1 VTFETT
7 VTASVNNT
15 GSVVPDE
22 VIERLGAGS
31 VRRCSSASSARSAA
45 ATDEV
50 MGGRCPIGISAA
62 ICKDTG
68 LSGPSRV
75 HLTARGQAVRVWTV
89 PRRLRCVLREA

>member
-31 VRRCSSASSARSAA
+31 VRRCSSA
-45 ATDEV
+45 
-50 MGGRCPIGISAA
+50 
-62 ICKDTG
+62 
-68 LSGPSRV
+68 
-75 HLTARGQAVRVWTV
+75 
-89 PRRLRCVLREA
+89 